1 MIVMCDV
8 EDLEETIDEGKQIFM
23 IQLLVALGLTEEHF
37 ENPNSDETQ
46 EYMKR
51 AIIEVYDHLGTYE
64 TDILKDREIIAQW
77 KEPKIRRIREKDGKE
92 YYRVH
97 FNFWS
102 SIPIE
107 FGTE

>member
-1 MIVMCDV
+1 MIVMFDID
-8 EDLEETIDEGKQIFM
+8 DLEETIDEGKQIFM
-23 IQLLVALGLTEEHF
+23 IQLLVGLGLKEEHF
-37 ENPNSDETQ
+37 DNPTSDETQ
-46 EYMKR
+46 EDMLR
-51 AIIEVYDHLGTYE
+51 AAIEVYDVLGTYR
-64 TDILKDREIIAQW
+64 TDILKDREVVGQW
-77 KEPKIRRIREKDGKE
+77 KDPKIRRIREKDGKE

>member
-1 MIVMCDV
+1 MIVMCEID
-8 EDLEETIDEGKQIFM
+8 DLEEIIDEGKQIFM

-37 ENPNSDETQ
+37 DNPTSDETQ

-51 AIIEVYDHLGTYE
+51 AIIEVYDYLGTHE
-64 TDILKDREIIAQW
+64 TDILKDREVVAQW
-77 KEPKIRRIREKDGKE
+77 KESKVLRIRENDGKE